1 MTKDQKITEVLLREL
16 DPAFARRARFI
27 LKHLAPGKN
36 AKILDIGCGRGF
48 YERAIACVYPSA
60 QVTGID
66 TNVKYLRVARSGM
79 YGKSK
84 ISFLRASGLQLPF
97 ANSLFDRII
106 CSEVLEHVV
115 DDDKLVK
122 EMFRVLKPG
131 GLVLISVPH
140 THYPF
145 LWDPLNWI
153 LRYVWNTHVPSHIWW
168 LAGIWADHVRLYTM
182 ESLRQLLISKKFRV
196 IYAWYATHR
205 TVPFS
210 HFLLYGIGKN
220 LVEHG
225 IVTSGNRFDQG
236 KNSPTWFFHL
246 AHALMYCRDRDNDHR
261 LHDASA
267 SVNLIL
273 VVKR

>member
-1 MTKDQKITEVLLREL
+1 MTKNQSIADVLSREL
-16 DPAFARRARFI
+16 DPAFARRARLI

-48 YERAIACVYPSA
+48 YERAIARVYPTA

-66 TNVKYLRVARSGM
+66 TNAQYLRIARSGA
-79 YGKSK
+79 YGKAN
-84 ISFLRASGLQLPF
+84 ISFLRASGLRLPF
-97 ANSLFDRII
+97 ACCSFDRII

-122 EMFRVLKPG
+122 EMFRVVKPG
-131 GLVLISVPH
+131 GLALISVPH
-140 THYPF
+140 ARYPF

-153 LRYVWNTHVPSHIWW
+153 LQYVWNIHVPSHIWW

-182 ESLRQLLISKKFRV
+182 SRLQQLVKRQKFRV
-196 IYAWYATHR
+196 THAWYGTHYAF
-205 TVPFS
+205 PFV

-220 LVEHG
+220 LVERG
-225 IVTSGNRFDQG
+225 VVTSGNRFVQD
-236 KNSPTWFFHL
+236 KNPPTWFFRLVHDV
-246 AHALMYCRDRDNDHR
+246 MYCRDRDNDYR
-261 LHDASA
+261 LHNASV

-273 VVKR
+273 VMKR